1 MKKIFITGCCGYI
14 GSHTCVELLN
24 AGKKIVGL
32 DNFSNSKREVLDKIK
47 QITGKNI
54 TFYEGDMLDKT
65 LLEKIFTEN
74 EIEMV
79 IDFAAY
85 KSVGDSVSKPI
96 EYYVNN
102 VSSVLSLLQV
112 MKEHNVKTFIFSS
125 SATVYG
131 NPEMIPITENCKIG
145 GTTNPYGTSKLYVEG
160 ILKDFYKS
168 DH

>member
-1 MKKIFITGCCGYI
+1 MFLLLELDFHLFPHNLLILVQMLVYLYLP
-14 GSHTCVELLN
+14 HTL
-24 AGKKIVGL
+24 
-32 DNFSNSKREVLDKIK
+32 
-47 QITGKNI
+47 
-54 TFYEGDMLDKT
+54 

-131 NPEMIPITENCKIG
+131 NPEMIPIPQYLLLFFLQSYMELLYYLLFEMLLPFLVHYILHQFLNYKYICKVG
-145 GTTNPYGTSKLYVEG
+145 RK
-160 ILKDFYKS
+160 
-168 DH
+168 